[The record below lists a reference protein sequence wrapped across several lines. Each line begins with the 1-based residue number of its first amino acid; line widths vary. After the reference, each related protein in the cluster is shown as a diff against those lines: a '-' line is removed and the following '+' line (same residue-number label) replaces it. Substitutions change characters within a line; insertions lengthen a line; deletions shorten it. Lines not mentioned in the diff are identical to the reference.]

1 MLLHMDEIFENQ
13 MRCEVIGGAGI
24 SFDNKGGGE
33 KNTNNARGDRE
44 VDLYSGSVEAGFPS
58 PADDYLEGG
67 LDLHEHL
74 VKRPASTFFVRVS
87 GCSME
92 GVGIFSGDMLVVD
105 RSLDAKD
112 GDVVLAV
119 LSGEM
124 TVKRLLIKDDQVWL
138 APSNDRFK
146 PMLVTE
152 DVDFQIW
159 GVCCHVVHEL

>member
-1 MLLHMDEIFENQ
+1 MDEILDETMQ
-13 MRCEVIGGAGI
+13 CEIIGGAGMG
-24 SFDNKGGGE
+24 SSNRGGGE
-33 KNTNNARGDRE
+33 KGNSGDRE
-44 VDLYSGSVEAGFPS
+44 NRQVDLYGGSVEAGFPS

-74 VKRPASTFFVRVS
+74 VKHPASTFFVRVS

-92 GVGIFSGDMLVVD
+92 GAGIFSGDMLVVD
-105 RSLDAKD
+105 RSLTAKD

-119 LSGEM
+119 LCGEM
-124 TVKRLLIKDDQVWL
+124 TVKRLKIKGDQVWL

-146 PMLVTE
+146 AMLITE

>member
-1 MLLHMDEIFENQ
+1 MNEILDEA
-13 MRCEVIGGAGI
+13 MHCEVIGGAGMGYV
-24 SFDNKGGGE
+24 NRGGGE
-33 KNTNNARGDRE
+33 KEGSAKRA
-44 VDLYSGSVEAGFPS
+44 VDLYSSSVEAGFPS

-87 GCSME
+87 GSSME
-92 GVGIFSGDMLVVD
+92 GAGIFSGDMLVVD
-105 RSLDAKD
+105 RSLEAKN

-119 LSGEM
+119 LCGEM
-124 TVKRLLIKDDQVWL
+124 TVKRLIIKSDGVWL